1 MSEQEKR
8 RYHSLEYMRR
18 LQTSALSTHV
28 ENLTSPED
36 AAAPDGGISRR
47 ELLGRISKASA
58 ALAIGATGC
67 ERKPR
72 RVIVSRA
79 EGPEYQ
85 QPGKALHYAST
96 FTEGPFPY
104 GLNIKT
110 VDGRPIKIDGNPDH
124 PINGGVSN
132 AQVQAWILSLYD
144 PDRLQSPMR
153 GEETASWAKADA
165 AIVEVLKSAASVVVM
180 TRSTLGPSER
190 AMLEEFLRRF
200 PRARHFVHESAHDAP
215 RRAAW
220 RKIYGVEGE
229 WLPRF
234 DAAEIIVSVD
244 ADFLGVDGPSLEH
257 TRQFVQARAVNDA
270 DPAATAM
277 CRLYAVE
284 SAMTLTGSNADHRLR
299 LRPSAMAAFL
309 RALRAAL
316 RGDAMRLRR
325 LAEEHG
331 LDERVADAI
340 VDDLRRHR
348 GGALVVAGGH
358 LPENVHAAAA
368 FLNHDLDAP
377 GNTLEWNPQPATLPV
392 SAPSEVAAVLSQGV
406 DALILLGV
414 NPVYDWPGGGFEA
427 LLSKAALSVGHDV
440 YRTETLAAC
449 SWALPSN
456 HGLESWNDAA
466 PRAGLRSWCQPM
478 IAPLFDTRQEAES
491 LLRWTQILA
500 DPDDTIRHFGDWHDY
515 LKHQVAQTFA
525 DVSWETCLRT
535 GVLRTDTH
543 TALPDFDATAA
554 EALEQQETVAGS
566 FEAVILPHYA
576 VHDGRFANN
585 AWLQEL
591 PDPISKMVWDNA
603 AAISP
608 KTAAALGV
616 REGDMLRI
624 AANGTEL
631 RVPALIVPGTMD
643 QVAVLTLG
651 HGRSAGGEVVLAAGG
666 VNVAP
671 LLGRD
676 NPHAPRT
683 LLRVEVSKDSGRRRL
698 VRTQQAFALHG
709 RPIVIDGTL
718 AEFQADPAFVEHK
731 RHLPR
736 EADLYAPFDYSKGHK
751 WEMAINL
758 NACTGCNACMI
769 ACQAENNI
777 AVVGR
782 EECDR
787 GRDMH
792 WIRVD
797 RYLTGDPENP
807 AAHHQP
813 MLCQHCDNAPCENVC
828 PVNATTHSPEGLNEM
843 AYNRCVGTRYCSNNC
858 PYKVRRFN
866 FRAYQDKM
874 LRDPVQELAH
884 NPQVTVRD
892 VGVMEKCTFC
902 VQRINAA
909 KFAARNRGENV
920 KDGAVRTACQEA
932 CPAQAIVF
940 GDANDPE
947 SLVAKLKRSGR
958 RFRVLE
964 ELNVKPNVNYLA
976 RIRNP
981 HPGVG
986 DAAESAHAKDSKDKV
1001 DMVYAQAPVR
1011 PDPINVAAPVN
1022 SVHSVHF
1029 VHPNNEGQS
1038 A

>member
-1 MSEQEKR
+1 
-8 RYHSLEYMRR
+8 
-18 LQTSALSTHV
+18 
-28 ENLTSPED
+28 
-36 AAAPDGGISRR
+36 
-47 ELLGRISKASA
+47 
-58 ALAIGATGC
+58 
-67 ERKPR
+67 
-72 RVIVSRA
+72 
-79 EGPEYQ
+79 
-85 QPGKALHYAST
+85 
-96 FTEGPFPY
+96 
-104 GLNIKT
+104 
-110 VDGRPIKIDGNPDH
+110 
-124 PINGGVSN
+124 
-132 AQVQAWILSLYD
+132 
-144 PDRLQSPMR
+144 
-153 GEETASWAKADA
+153 
-165 AIVEVLKSAASVVVM
+165 
-180 TRSTLGPSER
+180 
-190 AMLEEFLRRF
+190 
-200 PRARHFVHESAHDAP
+200 
-215 RRAAW
+215 
-220 RKIYGVEGE
+220 
-229 WLPRF
+229 
-234 DAAEIIVSVD
+234 
-244 ADFLGVDGPSLEH
+244 
-257 TRQFVQARAVNDA
+257 
-270 DPAATAM
+270 
-277 CRLYAVE
+277 
-284 SAMTLTGSNADHRLR
+284 MTLTGSNADHRLR
-299 LRPSAMAAFL
+299 LRPSAMAALL

-316 RGDAMRLRR
+316 RGDAAPLRR
-325 LAEEHG
+325 LADEHD
-331 LDERVADAI
+331 LDGRVADAL

-348 GGALVVAGGH
+348 GRALVVAGGH
-358 LPENVHAAAA
+358 LPENVHAAATL
-368 FLNHDLDAP
+368 LNHDLDAP
-377 GNTLEWNPQPATLPV
+377 GHTLEWNPQPAVLPITE
-392 SAPSEVAAVLSQGV
+392 PEEVAAVLSQGV

-427 LLSKAALSVGHDV
+427 LLSRARLSVGHDL
-440 YRTETLAAC
+440 YRTETLAVCA
-449 SWALPSN
+449 WALPSN

-491 LLRWTQILA
+491 LLRWTRSLA
-500 DPDDTIRHFGDWHDY
+500 DTNDPIQEFSDWHDY
-515 LKHQVAQTFA
+515 VKHQFARTFDGVA
-525 DVSWETCLRT
+525 WETCLRT
-535 GVLRTDTH
+535 GVLRTETE
-543 TALPDFDATAA
+543 TALPHFDVARA
-554 EALEQQETVAGS
+554 EALGQQEVAIGP
-566 FEAVILPHYA
+566 FEAIILPHYA

-591 PDPISKMVWDNA
+591 PDPISKLVWDNA

-616 REGDMLRI
+616 RAGDMLRI
-624 AANGTEL
+624 AVNGTEL
-631 RVPALIVPGTMD
+631 GIPALIVPGTAD
-643 QVAVLTLG
+643 EVAVLTLG
-651 HGRSAGGEVVLAAGG
+651 HGRSTGGEVLSAAGG
-666 VNVAP
+666 VNAAP

-683 LLRVEVSKDSGRRRL
+683 LLRVEISRDFGRRRL
-698 VRTQQAFALHG
+698 VRTQMEVSLHG
-709 RPIVIDGTL
+709 RPIVIEGTL
-718 AEFQADPAFVEHK
+718 EEFKADPEFVEHK

-782 EECDR
+782 EECDK

-807 AAHHQP
+807 TAHHQP

-874 LRDPVQELAH
+874 MRDPVQELAH

-909 KFAARNRGENV
+909 KFAARNRGETL

-932 CPAQAIVF
+932 CPAQAIAF

-981 HPGVG
+981 HAGIV
-986 DAAESAHAKDSKDKV
+986 DAAHSAHASNDIDSKNGKDKKDTNKTKDRKDPTDSTDKKDTEHV
-1001 DMVYAQAPVR
+1001 AAAVP
-1011 PDPINVAAPVN
+1011 PDQVPAAAPVTAVP
-1022 SVHSVHF
+1022 SVHS
-1029 VHPNNEGQS
+1029 NNEGLS